1 MAKGKQNDILNKDVF
16 KGGSRQSTTD
26 TISQSDY
33 QNQQEKEDAIMF
45 KQLSESFKCIIW
57 WINRSIAY
65 IRPYRGVCTR
75 KTVFSGDVE
84 K

>member
-45 KQLSESFKCIIW
+45 K
-57 WINRSIAY
+57 
-65 IRPYRGVCTR
+65 
-75 KTVFSGDVE
+75 
-84 K
+84 